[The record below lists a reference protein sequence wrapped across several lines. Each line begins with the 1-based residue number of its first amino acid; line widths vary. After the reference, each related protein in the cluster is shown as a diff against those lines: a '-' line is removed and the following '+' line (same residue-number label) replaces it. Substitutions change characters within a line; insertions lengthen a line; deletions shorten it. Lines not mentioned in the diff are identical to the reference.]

1 MNQQE
6 RIWIVS
12 APVATVW
19 TSPES
24 PRPIDEQGLERTF
37 SVKKWLEELD
47 DPAKHAMCDDN
58 LVQSQLLYGER
69 VLVDEVEGDWAK
81 VVIPSQP
88 SSKDARGYPGYVPYR
103 QLTEVP
109 EADWKGVD
117 LVVVHAKATIL
128 YDEKKQPLFEI
139 SFLTEL
145 PFLYEEDSFIRVRL
159 ADGEGYVSR
168 EDARSKP
175 KDIREGSGASIIKT
189 AEAFKG
195 LPYFWGGMS
204 AFGYDCSGFAYNMH
218 KAHGHV
224 IPRDASDQALHG
236 IDIPLDRVEPG
247 DLLFF
252 AYEEGKG
259 RIHHVGFYYGHGK
272 MLHSPNIGKA
282 IEIIDL
288 QGSDYEKEWCRVRR
302 YGTEEGAS

>member
-139 SFLTEL
+139 SF
-145 PFLYEEDSFIRVRL
+145 
-159 ADGEGYVSR
+159 
-168 EDARSKP
+168 
-175 KDIREGSGASIIKT
+175 
-189 AEAFKG
+189 
-195 LPYFWGGMS
+195 
-204 AFGYDCSGFAYNMH
+204 
-218 KAHGHV
+218 
-224 IPRDASDQALHG
+224 
-236 IDIPLDRVEPG
+236 
-247 DLLFF
+247 
-252 AYEEGKG
+252 
-259 RIHHVGFYYGHGK
+259 
-272 MLHSPNIGKA
+272 
-282 IEIIDL
+282 
-288 QGSDYEKEWCRVRR
+288 
-302 YGTEEGAS
+302 